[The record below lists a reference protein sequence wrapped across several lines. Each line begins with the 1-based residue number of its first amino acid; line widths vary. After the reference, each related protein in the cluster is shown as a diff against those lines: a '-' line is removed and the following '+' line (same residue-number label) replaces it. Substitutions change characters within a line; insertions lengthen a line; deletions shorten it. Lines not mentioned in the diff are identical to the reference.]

1 MIQPKQSFPY
11 RTLKHKERQVAY
23 ISTSKLA
30 SNSMTGF
37 VKKHRDQFKGSQKK
51 CPPQLHIKKAQTLN
65 QIITSQQT
73 LKSNTL
79 LTRLHDKPF
88 GSKKKVQVL

>member
-51 CPPQLHIKKAQTLN
+51 CPPQLHTQKKAQTLN
-65 QIITSQQT
+65 QVIT

-79 LTRLHDKPF
+79 LTRLRDKPF
-88 GSKKKVQVL
+88 GSKKKVKIL